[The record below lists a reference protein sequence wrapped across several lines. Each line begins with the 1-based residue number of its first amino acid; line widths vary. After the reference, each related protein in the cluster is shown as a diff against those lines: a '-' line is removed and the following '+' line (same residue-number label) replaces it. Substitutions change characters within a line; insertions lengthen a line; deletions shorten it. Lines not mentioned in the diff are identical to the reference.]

1 MRSIRAVLILIALFA
16 TLAAFTA
23 QPAAADDNPDTA
35 YAARMFAENA
45 GKARAFACFIR
56 RYDAEHMAQ
65 HPLQK
70 VTVMKLL
77 VTAEKTPDD
86 KYLEYSFRLGVNFR
100 DRPGNFDSSGN
111 CGHGPDVRALDKST
125 TEPVP
130 DSGMDFGCGVDCDG
144 GGINVSLSNKDQSIL
159 VKLPTGIR
167 IWKGKDPDESAVSAL
182 MAGNDDKIFRLDRT
196 DLKECAPLAY
206 DRQELAAMRHK

>member
-1 MRSIRAVLILIALFA
+1 MRSIRAVSILTGLFA
-16 TLAAFTA
+16 TLAVFAP
-23 QPAAADDNPDTA
+23 QPAAAADNSDTG

-45 GKARAFACFIR
+45 GKAKAFACFIR
-56 RYDAEHMAQ
+56 RYGAEHMAQ

-100 DRPGNFDSSGN
+100 DRRGTCDSSGD
-111 CGHGPDVRALDKST
+111 CGPGPDVRALDKT
-125 TEPVP
+125 GEPYP
-130 DSGMDFGCGVDCDG
+130 EAGMDFGCGVDCDG
-144 GGINVSLSNKDQSIL
+144 GGINVSLGSKDQSIL

-167 IWKGKDPDESAVSAL
+167 IWKGKDPDESAESAL
-182 MAGNDDKIFRLDRT
+182 TAGADDKIFRLDRT
-196 DLKECAPLAY
+196 SLTECAPLAS
-206 DRQELAAMRHK
+206 DRKELAAMRHK